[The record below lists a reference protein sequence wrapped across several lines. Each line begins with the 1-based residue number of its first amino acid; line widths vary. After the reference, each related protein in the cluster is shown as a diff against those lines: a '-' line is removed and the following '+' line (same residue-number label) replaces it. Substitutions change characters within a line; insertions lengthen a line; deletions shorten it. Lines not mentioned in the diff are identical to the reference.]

1 MCYRGSEGTATGEE
15 ARLVCEAEQ
24 AILATVDNEEG
35 ARLINGLV
43 DGYEFDKKKN
53 MVPIQYKDIIRIQK
67 YIQRTP
73 LFHDLTLNNGY

>member
-15 ARLVCEAEQ
+15 AKLACEAEQ

-43 DGYEFDKKKN
+43 DGYGFDKKN
-53 MVPIQYKDIIRIQK
+53 RVPIQYKDNIL
-67 YIQRTP
+67 P
-73 LFHDLTLNNGY
+73 V